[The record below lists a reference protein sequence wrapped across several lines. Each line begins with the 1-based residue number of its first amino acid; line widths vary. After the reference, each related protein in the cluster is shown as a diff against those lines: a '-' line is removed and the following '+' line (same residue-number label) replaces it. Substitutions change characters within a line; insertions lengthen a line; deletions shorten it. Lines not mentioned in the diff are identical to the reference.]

1 MDEKMQAFVAAAHEV
16 AKQRLVLANSGN
28 LSWRVGDG
36 LVFITGTR
44 TWMERLTEDD
54 VAVFRLADGEQ
65 VGGAK
70 PSVEALFHLGILR
83 ERSDVDVVLHFQTSD
98 ATAVA
103 SIAPGP
109 PNYFVIP
116 EVAYY
121 IGPIASVPF
130 LLPGSEELAEAV
142 VSAAKRHNLVQ
153 LRNHGQVT
161 VGKTFDDVI
170 VKGIFFEMACAV
182 ILRAGQRLTHLPEE
196 AAEALRQWGRESRS
210 EGGA

>member
-1 MDEKMQAFVAAAHEV
+1 MQAFVAAAREV
-16 AKQRLVLANSGN
+16 ARQGLVIANSGN
-28 LSWRVGDG
+28 LSWRTGDG
-36 LVFITGTR
+36 LVLVTGTR
-44 TWMERLTEDD
+44 SWMERLTEDD

-65 VGGAK
+65 VSGAK
-70 PSVEALFHLGILR
+70 PSVESMFHLGIYR
-83 ERSDVDVVLHFQTSD
+83 ERPEIDVVLHYQTRD

-103 SIAPGP
+103 SMAPGP
-109 PNYFVIP
+109 TDYFVIP
-116 EVAYY
+116 ETAYY

-153 LRNHGQVT
+153 MRNHGQVT

-170 VKGIFFEMACAV
+170 LKGLFFEMACSV
-182 ILRAGQRLTHLPEE
+182 IARAGQRLTHLPEE
-196 AAEALRQWGRESRS
+196 LAETMCQWGRESRS